1 MAYKV
6 LVCCSRPSFLTEAL
20 EVFLGRRDVVVR
32 VAQTDAV
39 VDDEVVLHIRED
51 GALLIERPGE
61 DAPIRYERPVDIVR
75 LADDVATM
83 AAMNPEERLLAQFS
97 GAGLNVGAGL
107 RYTAADHNLVIEV
120 VQSFVSDS
128 NARLTHLRDY
138 YAARD
143 WKNYG
148 IQAHSLKSTART
160 IGADTLADMA
170 LGQELASKEERVS
183 DILAG
188 HDSLMAAYE
197 QLVGDLKGVLSS
209 TEDGGTQDAD
219 PIEGQELREVL
230 QEALDCLETFEA
242 ERAGQ
247 LLERITNRSFRGEPV
262 SDMLGDIMTDLDN
275 FEVEGAATRLRSL
288 IERIA

>member
-6 LVCCSRPSFLTEAL
+6 LVRCPHPSFLTETL
-20 EVFLGRRDVVVR
+20 EVFLGRRDVAVR

-39 VDDEVVLHIRED
+39 VDDEVVLHVGED
-51 GALLIERPGE
+51 GALVVKRPGE
-61 DAPIRYERPVDIVR
+61 DASIRYERPVDIVR
-75 LADDVATM
+75 LADDVAAM
-83 AAMNPEERLLAQFS
+83 AATSPEERLLAQFS

-107 RYTAADHNLVIEV
+107 RYTAADHSLFVEV

-128 NARLTHLRDY
+128 DARLAHLRDFY
-138 YAARD
+138 EVQD

-170 LGQELASKEERVS
+170 LGQELASKEGRVA
-183 DILAG
+183 DILAD
-188 HDSLMAAYE
+188 HDALVASYE
-197 QLVGDLKGVLSS
+197 QLVGDLRSVLAPV
-209 TEDGGTQDAD
+209 ENGGDQSAGS
-219 PIEGQELREVL
+219 IEEQEFREVL

-247 LLERITNRSFRGEPV
+247 LLQQITNRSFRGEPV
-262 SDMLGDIMTDLDN
+262 SDMLGDIMSDLDN
-275 FEVEGAATRLRSL
+275 FEVEGAETRLRSL